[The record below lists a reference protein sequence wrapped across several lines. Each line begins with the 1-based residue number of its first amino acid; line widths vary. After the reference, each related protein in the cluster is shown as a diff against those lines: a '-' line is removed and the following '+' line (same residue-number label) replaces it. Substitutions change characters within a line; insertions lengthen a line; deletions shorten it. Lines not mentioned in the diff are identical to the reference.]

1 MNFYIAFSV
10 CEKGKNWAGTMTVT
24 SSENIRNLSARV
36 SGKMTAAQLCPTKKC
51 ALQLADFWNECFK
64 KNGTSIYL

>member
-1 MNFYIAFSV
+1 MNFFIAFSV

-36 SGKMTAAQLCPTKKC
+36 SGEMTAAQLCSTKKV